1 MQRLVRLRVSGLR
14 EVDGRGEVMEK
25 KLSDYQVDVSVSAS
39 AISRGYPWECACG
52 EMHRS
57 FESARNCRKCRQY
70 LVDFND
76 RSDPI
81 DLRTLLGGE

>member
-14 EVDGRGEVMEK
+14 EVMEK

>member
-81 DLRTLLGGE
+81 DLRTLVGGE

>member
-1 MQRLVRLRVSGLR
+1 MTTPTKNP
-14 EVDGRGEVMEK
+14 MNK
-25 KLSDYQVDVSVSAS
+25 KLSDYQVDVIVSAP

-52 EMHRS
+52 EMHPS
-57 FESARNCRKCRQY
+57 FESARNCRKCQRY

-81 DLRTLLGGE
+81 DLRKLLGLT